1 MTTDSPSIT
10 NSRSSCER
18 IRSPRR
24 RSRAIGGVLAAG
36 LLSACGGLGSSGGN
50 GGQASQDD
58 CTHVPTA
65 VSSEKVDLLKAL
77 ATDFAKSWEGQGC
90 VSIDVVSKSSGGAAT
105 ALSSTW
111 AESTEGMPPPVIWS
125 PAASSWGG
133 IVNNRLDQSGKPP
146 IVPEDAVSFMVTPLV
161 VAMPKPMADAL
172 GYPKTPVGWK
182 DILTLAQD
190 PKGWESKGHPEWG
203 PFKLGKTNPN
213 FSTSGLS
220 ALVAQNYAGAQK
232 TTDLTIEDLN
242 NPKTV
247 AFNAGIE
254 SSVVHYGDITM
265 TFLNNWYR
273 ADRRGTALTYASA
286 VAVEEKS
293 VIDYNAGN
301 PDGVLADGEEPRPPK
316 VPLVAVYPT
325 EGTLFSDNPLYILN
339 ADWVTDEQRSIAES
353 FNEFVQTPANQ
364 KRVLKFGFRPGNP
377 DVALATP
384 IVAANGVDPLQ
395 PETTLTV
402 PDAKVLAEV
411 LTKWEAS
418 RKEARVLLVLDV
430 SGSMGDPGSAASTD
444 SKLDLAKAAAIDAMD
459 EFKSTDLVGL
469 RTFTT
474 DENNEPF
481 YQDLIEI
488 APIGPNR
495 ERVKSTISNLIPQG
509 GTPLFEAAQGGFDTV
524 SAGYDKERINAVILL
539 TDGRNDDGFADDDK
553 DQKSTLLANLKAS
566 ADGEITKP
574 VRIFTIAYGEDAD
587 LVSLRAIAESSNGA
601 AYQATDPASIK
612 KVFTAVVSNF

>member
-1 MTTDSPSIT
+1 M
-10 NSRSSCER
+10 
-18 IRSPRR
+18 
-24 RSRAIGGVLAAG
+24 
-36 LLSACGGLGSSGGN
+36 
-50 GGQASQDD
+50 
-58 CTHVPTA
+58 
-65 VSSEKVDLLKAL
+65 
-77 ATDFAKSWEGQGC
+77 
-90 VSIDVVSKSSGGAAT
+90 
-105 ALSSTW
+105 
-111 AESTEGMPPPVIWS
+111 IWS

-273 ADRRGTALTYASA
+273 ADRRGTALTYASV

-601 AYQATDPASIK
+601 AYQASDPASIK
-612 KVFTAVVSNF
+612 KVFTAVVSTSLCEAITRW

>member
-36 LLSACGGLGSSGGN
+36 LLSACGGLGSSGGS

-111 AESTEGMPPPVIWS
+111 SESTEGMSPPVIWS

-265 TFLNNWYR
+265 TFLNN
-273 ADRRGTALTYASA
+273 GT
-286 VAVEEKS
+286 
-293 VIDYNAGN
+293 G
-301 PDGVLADGEEPRPPK
+301 
-316 VPLVAVYPT
+316 
-325 EGTLFSDNPLYILN
+325 
-339 ADWVTDEQRSIAES
+339 
-353 FNEFVQTPANQ
+353 
-364 KRVLKFGFRPGNP
+364 
-377 DVALATP
+377 P
-384 IVAANGVDPLQ
+384 I
-395 PETTLTV
+395 
-402 PDAKVLAEV
+402 
-411 LTKWEAS
+411 
-418 RKEARVLLVLDV
+418 
-430 SGSMGDPGSAASTD
+430 
-444 SKLDLAKAAAIDAMD
+444 AAA
-459 EFKSTDLVGL
+459 
-469 RTFTT
+469 R
-474 DENNEPF
+474 
-481 YQDLIEI
+481 
-488 APIGPNR
+488 R
-495 ERVKSTISNLIPQG
+495 
-509 GTPLFEAAQGGFDTV
+509 
-524 SAGYDKERINAVILL
+524 
-539 TDGRNDDGFADDDK
+539 
-553 DQKSTLLANLKAS
+553 
-566 ADGEITKP
+566 
-574 VRIFTIAYGEDAD
+574 
-587 LVSLRAIAESSNGA
+587 
-601 AYQATDPASIK
+601 
-612 KVFTAVVSNF
+612 